1 MEGYKT
7 MPNRPEM
14 ILISQLAS
22 DFELSIKD
30 IHKILLSYSNQES
43 FQVLSYKDSQYF
55 LHQQIYEDIN
65 YIAESIRKDIISEE
79 EILSA
84 ARAEIPFETRP
95 YLYFLLQDDTL
106 VYIGM
111 SVDLP
116 NRISTHNKDKTFN
129 KVASFKRGKGIEL
142 IEKINI
148 MHYNPIYNK
157 DILTQ
162 EMWLRTILK
171 EMVGRR

>member
-1 MEGYKT
+1 
-7 MPNRPEM
+7 
-14 ILISQLAS
+14 
-22 DFELSIKD
+22 
-30 IHKILLSYSNQES
+30 
-43 FQVLSYKDSQYF
+43 
-55 LHQQIYEDIN
+55 
-65 YIAESIRKDIISEE
+65 
-79 EILSA
+79 
-84 ARAEIPFETRP
+84 
-95 YLYFLLQDDTL
+95 
-106 VYIGM
+106 M